1 MLKYTSILSLLVVV
15 LTTFSCRKDE
25 ITTDS
30 SARISFSTDTLIVDT
45 VFATIG
51 STTRRF
57 TVYNRNNKAVNI
69 ASISVGG
76 GTGSQFRINVDG
88 VSGNVHTD
96 VEIEANDSLF
106 VFVEVTIDPNNVLS
120 PFVVEDDI
128 IFITNGNQQKV
139 HLAAWGQNAHYFT
152 PKVFPTNGL
161 PKYSCLDGDCDGS
174 LPPINQTWINDKPY
188 VIYGYLVIDSADVL
202 NINPGVRVH
211 LYNQSGIWVYK
222 GGNLNINGTKDDPVT
237 FQGTRLDY
245 SFKDVPGQ
253 WDRIWVNEGSVNN
266 VFNYAVVKNAY
277 IGIQAETLPFEP
289 NTAISSNKLILNNCE
304 IHNSSAVGLMATN
317 YIIESENT
325 LITNCGQYN
334 FLVTGGGRY
343 IFNHATIANYW
354 PDGVRQTPAVHAQN
368 YYQDINGNIQVRNI
382 DSLNFKNSIIYG
394 NIDNEFTTEIIA
406 PGTLNYAIYY
416 SLLKT
421 TSGLSG
427 NVGNNIQNPGNTS
440 IFADYTIHNYRLAWN
455 SPAQNAGVASSV
467 TFDRDGVTRNN
478 PPDIGAYEY

>member
-1 MLKYTSILSLLVVV
+1 
-15 LTTFSCRKDE
+15 
-25 ITTDS
+25 
-30 SARISFSTDTLIVDT
+30 
-45 VFATIG
+45 
-51 STTRRF
+51 
-57 TVYNRNNKAVNI
+57 
-69 ASISVGG
+69 
-76 GTGSQFRINVDG
+76 
-88 VSGNVHTD
+88 
-96 VEIEANDSLF
+96 
-106 VFVEVTIDPNNVLS
+106 
-120 PFVVEDDI
+120 
-128 IFITNGNQQKV
+128 
-139 HLAAWGQNAHYFT
+139 
-152 PKVFPTNGL
+152 
-161 PKYSCLDGDCDGS
+161 
-174 LPPINQTWINDKPY
+174 KPY
-188 VIYGYLVIDSADVL
+188 VIYGGYLTLDGNDKLTIDK
-202 NINPGVRVH
+202 GVRIH
-211 LYNQSGIWVYK
+211 LHNNSGLWVYK
-222 GGNLNINGTKDDPVT
+222 GGNIIINGTKDEPVT

-245 SFKDVPGQ
+245 GFQDKAGQ
-253 WDRIWVNEGSVNN
+253 WDRIWINEGSVDN
-266 VFNYAVVKNAY
+266 VFNYVTIKNAY

-289 NTAISSNKLILNNCE
+289 NTALSTNKLILNNCE
-304 IHNSSAVGLMATN
+304 IHNSSAVGILATN
-317 YIIESENT
+317 FIIESENT

-354 PDGVRQTPAVHAQN
+354 PDGVRQTPAVFAQN

-467 TFDRDGVTRNN
+467 IFDRDGVTRNN

>member
-1 MLKYTSILSLLVVV
+1 MIKYISIISLLVV
-15 LTTFSCRKDE
+15 LITAFSCRKDDV
-25 ITTDS
+25 ITDS
-30 SARISFSTDTLIVDT
+30 SANLSFSTDTLIVDT

-57 TVYNRNNKAVNI
+57 TVYNRNNKTINI
-69 ASISVGG
+69 SSISVGG
-76 GTGSQFRINVDG
+76 GIGSQFRINVDG
-88 VSGNVHTD
+88 VSGNIHSN
-96 VEIEANDSLF
+96 VEIEANDSMF
-106 VFVEVTIDPNNVLS
+106 VFVEVTIDPNNALS

-128 IFITNGNQQKV
+128 VFITNGNQQKV

-202 NINPGVRVH
+202 NINPGVKVH
-211 LYNQSGIWVYK
+211 LYNKSGIWVYK
-222 GGNLNINGTKDDPVT
+222 GGNLNINGTQAEPVT

-266 VFNYAVVKNAY
+266 VFNYAIVKNAY

-289 NTAISSNKLILNNCE
+289 NTVISSNKLVLKNCE
-304 IHNSSAVGLMATN
+304 IHNSSAVGILATN
-317 YIIESENT
+317 YVIESENT

-334 FLVTGGGRY
+334 FLVTGGGKY

-354 PDGVRQTPAVHAQN
+354 PDGVRETPAVFAQN

-394 NIDNEFTTEIIA
+394 NIDNEFSSDILA
-406 PGTLNYAIYY
+406 PGNLNYAIYY
-416 SLLKT
+416 SVIKT
-421 TSGLSG
+421 TAGLSG
-427 NVGNNIQNPGNTS
+427 NVGNNIQNPGNTTL
-440 IFADYTIHNYRLAWN
+440 FVDPTTHNYHLSGI
-455 SPAQNAGVASSV
+455 SPALNAGITSSV
-467 TFDRDGVTRNN
+467 LFDKDGVARNN